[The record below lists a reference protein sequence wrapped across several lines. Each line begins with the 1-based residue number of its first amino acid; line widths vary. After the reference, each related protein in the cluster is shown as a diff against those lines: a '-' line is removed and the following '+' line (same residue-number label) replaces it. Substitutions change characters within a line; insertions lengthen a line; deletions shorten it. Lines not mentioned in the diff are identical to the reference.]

1 MKKFM
6 WKAHSD
12 DGSYLEESRKFN
24 SQEECYAD
32 MMSAALEKM
41 KWNMDWDDVTSD
53 TGASENPEGIVT
65 AKDGI
70 RYTLLAKP
78 DMITHT
84 SYSGKYTWEMFLL
97 DLG

>member
-41 KWNMDWDDVTSD
+41 KWNMDWDDVTIV
-53 TGASENPEGIVT
+53 AS
-65 AKDGI
+65 KDGI
-70 RYTLLAKP
+70 RYTLIAKP
-78 DMITHT
+78 DIITHT
-84 SYSGKYTWEMFLL
+84 SDSGKYTWEMFLL
-97 DLG
+97 DLGRRI